1 MATNIWNNINIKI
14 NDSPVFY
21 RMWYERNINFIQDLL
36 NSEGEVLSYAQFQNK
51 YGVQCHFLE
60 FLGIKTAV
68 ESYIRHSG
76 IDISTTPE
84 PITNC
89 VLPFNVKI
97 ILKNKKGSQDMYKIF
112 TYKAVTPKSQIK
124 WDQIFQNRDLN
135 WEHIY
140 SVPKI
145 CCQNTKLH
153 WFQYRILHRILA
165 TNDLLMKMNIKQ
177 NNLCHFCNDEIEK
190 LAHLFWHCNV
200 VNRFWEN
207 IEQWIYNKSNYLIN
221 IDKLRAI
228 FGIPHTSKINIPVN
242 YLLIVTRHYI
252 YNCKLSNKNLS
263 ITGWQNYVK
272 QYIQVEKMIA
282 IKNDKVRQF
291 NNYWEKWL
299 LTFDL

>member
-1 MATNIWNNINIKI
+1 
-14 NDSPVFY
+14 
-21 RMWYERNINFIQDLL
+21 
-36 NSEGEVLSYAQFQNK
+36 
-51 YGVQCHFLE
+51 
-60 FLGIKTAV
+60 
-68 ESYIRHSG
+68 
-76 IDISTTPE
+76 
-84 PITNC
+84 
-89 VLPFNVKI
+89 
-97 ILKNKKGSQDMYKIF
+97 MYKIF

-135 WEHIY
+135 WKHIY
-140 SVPKI
+140 SVRKI

-177 NNLCHFCNDEIEK
+177 NNLCHFCNEEIEK

-200 VNRFWEN
+200 VNRFGEN

-228 FGIPHTSKINIPVN
+228 FGINIPVN